1 MSLGHVLWARQA
13 GMDKQLD
20 RTARHV
26 LWALA
31 LHANRKGESWPS
43 AEVVADECGLKRHAV
58 IKAFGRIAKA
68 KVVGV
73 RKRSGFTIVWTFPKL
88 STARCSPAL
97 PVALTPSG
105 VAGDYNGC
113 SAGLHEASK
122 EAAKKQPTGRAAFF
136 LPGSGWIR

>member
-1 MSLGHVLWARQA
+1 VLWARQA
-13 GMDKQLD
+13 GVDKQLD

-31 LHANRKGESWPS
+31 LHANRKGEAWPS
-43 AEVVADECGLKRHAV
+43 EEVLAEECGLNRVAV

-73 RKRSGFTIVWTFPKL
+73 RKRPGFTIVWTFPKL
-88 STARCSPAL
+88 STARGSPAL
-97 PVALTPSG
+97 PVALTTSV
-105 VAGDYNGC
+105 VARSYNGG
-113 SAGLHEASK
+113 SAELPEASK
-122 EAAKKQPTGRAAFF
+122 EATKKQPTGRNAFF

>member
-1 MSLGHVLWARQA
+1 VSLGHVLWARQA

-88 STARCSPAL
+88 STARGIPAIPVSP
-97 PVALTPSG
+97 TPSE
-105 VAGDYNGC
+105 VSQRYNGG
-113 SAGLHEASK
+113 SAEIPEASK
-122 EAAKKQPTGRAAFF
+122 EASKKQLAARSAFF